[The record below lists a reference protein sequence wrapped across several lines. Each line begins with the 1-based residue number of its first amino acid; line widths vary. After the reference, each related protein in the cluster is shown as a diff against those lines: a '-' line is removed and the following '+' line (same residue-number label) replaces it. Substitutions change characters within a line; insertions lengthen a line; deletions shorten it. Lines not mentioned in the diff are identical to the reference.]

1 MSRAATSLFVFAIY
15 LIGLG
20 LILLLVPNFLFG
32 LFGFPA
38 TSEIWIRVVGVLLLI
53 LAYYYILVSRAEFR
67 PFMVATVYAR
77 ASVIVFFAAFV
88 LLNLAQPTLILF
100 GAIDLL
106 AAAWTWW
113 ALKQK

>member
-20 LILLLVPNFLFG
+20 LILLLVPNSLLGMFG
-32 LFGFPA
+32 MPA

-53 LAYYYILVSRAEFR
+53 LAYYYIVACRAELR
-67 PFMVATVYAR
+67 PILIASVYAR

-100 GAIDLL
+100 GGIDLL
-106 AAAWTWW
+106 AAVWTWW
-113 ALKQK
+113 ALKQG